1 MSLLALSIA
10 PPPPIAFMVVG
21 WIVLAIIVWAVK
33 RYSRNGWRI
42 PLWHYFAGLA
52 AACVLAGLA
61 ARYIQDTHSVE
72 TFSHNWEA
80 SNSSNPNF
88 PASPSLTAIPSIFL
102 ELFLYTV
109 GPAIVVMGIS
119 RWLKSQKTQQ
129 LETQQLET
137 QQLETQLETQQLETH
152 QLETHQL
159 ETEQHQTTEDAADVP

>member
-1 MSLLALSIA
+1 
-10 PPPPIAFMVVG
+10 
-21 WIVLAIIVWAVK
+21 
-33 RYSRNGWRI
+33 
-42 PLWHYFAGLA
+42 LWHYFAGLA

-88 PASPSLTAIPSIFL
+88 PTSPSLTAIPSIFL

-137 QQLETQLETQQLETH
+137 QLETQQLETH